1 MSNHHLVFAS
11 NRGLLLK
18 QILILILLLG
28 LVALALRKE
37 DIPYQAD
44 DYLDTPPRELSLQ
57 SSEPLTASQLPILL
71 SLKDSAKGTG
81 VLELESLSLDLLNSH
96 TRLRVP
102 VIGSDA
108 TTILNV
114 TKKHVTADG
123 RISVYSG
130 NTNFSGSVLP
140 ISIAISDASVMA
152 TLPSL
157 RGVVD
162 VTVGPLGL
170 SVITPPKAVGTDIHN
185 KSGGSLMRNLPEFT
199 EGKCINC

>member
-1 MSNHHLVFAS
+1 M
-11 NRGLLLK
+11 
-18 QILILILLLG
+18 ILLLG
-28 LVALALRKE
+28 LVALALREE
-37 DIPYQAD
+37 DIQSQAD
-44 DYLDTPPRELSLQ
+44 NYSNASSRELSLQ
-57 SSEPLTASQLPILL
+57 SSESPVASQLPTLL
-71 SLKDSAKGTG
+71 SLKDNTKVTG

-108 TTILNV
+108 TTILNI
-114 TKKHVTADG
+114 TKKHLSADG

-130 NTNFSGSVLP
+130 NTNFSGTVLP
-140 ISIAISDASVMA
+140 ISIAISDAAVMA

-157 RGVVD
+157 QGVVD

-170 SVITPPKAVGTDIHN
+170 NVITPPKAMGTDIHHE
-185 KSGGSLMRNLPEFT
+185 SVDSLMPSLPAFP

>member
-1 MSNHHLVFAS
+1 M
-11 NRGLLLK
+11 
-18 QILILILLLG
+18 ILLLG
-28 LVALALRKE
+28 LVALALREE
-37 DIPYQAD
+37 DIQSQAD
-44 DYLDTPPRELSLQ
+44 NYSNASPRELSLQ
-57 SSEPLTASQLPILL
+57 SSESPVASQLPTLL
-71 SLKDSAKGTG
+71 SLKDNTKVTG

-114 TKKHVTADG
+114 TKKHLSADG

-130 NTNFSGSVLP
+130 NTNFSGTVLP
-140 ISIAISDASVMA
+140 ISIAISDAAVMA

-157 RGVVD
+157 QGVVD

-170 SVITPPKAVGTDIHN
+170 NVITPPNAMGTDIHHE
-185 KSGGSLMRNLPEFT
+185 SVDSLIPSLPAFP

>member
-1 MSNHHLVFAS
+1 
-11 NRGLLLK
+11 LK
-18 QILILILLLG
+18 QIFLLILLLG
-28 LVALALRKE
+28 LVALALREE
-37 DIPYQAD
+37 DIQPQANN
-44 DYLDTPPRELSLQ
+44 YSNASPRELSLQ
-57 SSEPLTASQLPILL
+57 SSESPVASQLPTLL
-71 SLKDSAKGTG
+71 SLKDNTKVTG

-108 TTILNV
+108 TTILNI
-114 TKKHVTADG
+114 TKKHLSADG

-130 NTNFSGSVLP
+130 NTNFSGTVLP
-140 ISIAISDASVMA
+140 ISIAISDAAVMA

-157 RGVVD
+157 QGVVD

-170 SVITPPKAVGTDIHN
+170 NVITPPKAMGTDIHHE
-185 KSGGSLMRNLPEFT
+185 SVDSLMPSLPAFP

>member
-1 MSNHHLVFAS
+1 M
-11 NRGLLLK
+11 K
-18 QILILILLLG
+18 QIFLLILLLG
-28 LVALALRKE
+28 LVALALREE
-37 DIPYQAD
+37 DIQSQAD
-44 DYLDTPPRELSLQ
+44 NYSNASPRELSLQ
-57 SSEPLTASQLPILL
+57 SSESPVASQLPTLL
-71 SLKDSAKGTG
+71 SLKDNTKVTG

-108 TTILNV
+108 TTILNI
-114 TKKHVTADG
+114 TKKHLSADG

-130 NTNFSGSVLP
+130 NTNFSGTVLP
-140 ISIAISDASVMA
+140 ISIAISDAAVMA

-157 RGVVD
+157 QGVVD

-170 SVITPPKAVGTDIHN
+170 NVITPPKAMGTDIHHE
-185 KSGGSLMRNLPEFT
+185 SVDSLMPSLPAFP